1 MLRIYYIQI
10 RGLDIGLEQGTWS
23 GHARARARVQY
34 TIADIEWKLLSK
46 CAINLRSM
54 LLRHLY
60 HASRGK
66 NTARDADP
74 YYAE

>member
-1 MLRIYYIQI
+1 MLRIYYTQI
-10 RGLDIGLEQGTWS
+10 RGPDIGLGQGTWG
-23 GHARARARVQY
+23 GHARVQY

-66 NTARDADP
+66 NTARDADL